1 MGRRTEWAFFQ
12 RENADGH
19 QRHEK
24 MFKIANH
31 QENANQN
38 HNDIISHLL
47 LKWVLLKEITN
58 AGKDVKKM
66 ESLYSVGAL

>member
-24 MFKIANH
+24 MFKIANY
-31 QENANQN
+31 QENANQT
-38 HNDIISHLL
+38 HNEILPYTCQHGYHQ
-47 LKWVLLKEITN
+47 KEH
-58 AGKDVKKM
+58 K
-66 ESLYSVGAL
+66 